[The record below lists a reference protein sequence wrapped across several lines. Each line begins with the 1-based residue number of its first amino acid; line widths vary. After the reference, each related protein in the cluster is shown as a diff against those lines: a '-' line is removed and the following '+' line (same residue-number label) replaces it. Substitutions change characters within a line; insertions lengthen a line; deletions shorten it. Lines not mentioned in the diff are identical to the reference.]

1 MEFLDRLNQIPGFNI
16 PADATNRRPNIYL
29 AVLKNESALRLFL
42 ESLEWV
48 VHEIK
53 KSGASE

>member
-1 MEFLDRLNQIPGFNI
+1 
-16 PADATNRRPNIYL
+16 
-29 AVLKNESALRLFL
+29 VLKNESALRLFL